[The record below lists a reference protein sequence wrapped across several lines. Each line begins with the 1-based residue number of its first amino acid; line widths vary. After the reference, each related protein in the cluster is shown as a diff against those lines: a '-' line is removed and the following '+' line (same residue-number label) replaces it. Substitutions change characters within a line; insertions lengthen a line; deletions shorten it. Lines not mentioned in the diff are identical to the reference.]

1 MRLKKKMLGIWLKV
15 LIIFYANDMV
25 LLSEK
30 LGDLQNQL
38 NSILLY
44 CKKKKKVNS
53 VEKVK
58 YEKSLFY
65 NEEKLY
71 VFDAMKSS

>member
-1 MRLKKKMLGIWLKV
+1 MLGIWLKV

-58 YEKSLFY
+58 YEKKFILQRGEIVRF
-65 NEEKLY
+65 
-71 VFDAMKSS
+71 

>member
-1 MRLKKKMLGIWLKV
+1 MRLKKKMLGIWLKL

-44 CKKKKKVNS
+44 CKKKKVNS

-58 YEKSLFY
+58 YEKKFILQRGEIVRF
-65 NEEKLY
+65 
-71 VFDAMKSS
+71 

>member
-1 MRLKKKMLGIWLKV
+1 MTISYETEKKMLGIWLKL

-58 YEKSLFY
+58 YEKKFILQRGEIVRF
-65 NEEKLY
+65 
-71 VFDAMKSS
+71 

>member
-1 MRLKKKMLGIWLKV
+1 MRLKKMLGIWLKV

-44 CKKKKKVNS
+44 CKKKKKKVNS

-58 YEKSLFY
+58 YEKKFILQRGEIVRF
-65 NEEKLY
+65 
-71 VFDAMKSS
+71 

>member
-1 MRLKKKMLGIWLKV
+1 MLGIWLKV

-44 CKKKKKVNS
+44 CKKKVNS

-58 YEKSLFY
+58 YEKKFILQRGEIVRF
-65 NEEKLY
+65 
-71 VFDAMKSS
+71 

>member
-1 MRLKKKMLGIWLKV
+1 MKLKKMLGIWLKLLV
-15 LIIFYANDMV
+15 IFYANDMV

-44 CKKKKKVNS
+44 CKKKLNQLKKLNM
-53 VEKVK
+53 K
-58 YEKSLFY
+58 KSLFY

-71 VFDAMKSS
+71 VFDAMKSTCT